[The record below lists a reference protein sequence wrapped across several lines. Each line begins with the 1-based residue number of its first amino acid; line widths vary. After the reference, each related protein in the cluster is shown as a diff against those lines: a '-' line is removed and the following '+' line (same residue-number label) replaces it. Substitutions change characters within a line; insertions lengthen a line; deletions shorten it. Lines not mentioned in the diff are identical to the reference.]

1 VGLRTAA
8 GDGFGV
14 FVATG
19 VAAGPRTGAAAWATG
34 VTVQALPRMTISTP
48 LAVSALQRGQRF
60 GPVRGFHN
68 LFQFDARLTQR
79 TLDYFAH
86 HRGVIHDER
95 SCLIHG
101 LHHSAVYAGRP
112 RNRLR
117 YFLTH
122 LMNIGSPTL
131 RFREAA
137 TRRQAIPRNGSYA
150 IGTPCP
156 RKYSRSENCASR
168 VFRSRR
174 QTNFVRPGSF
184 TPFSYLYPAGIRYA

>member
-1 VGLRTAA
+1 
-8 GDGFGV
+8 
-14 FVATG
+14 
-19 VAAGPRTGAAAWATG
+19 
-34 VTVQALPRMTISTP
+34 
-48 LAVSALQRGQRF
+48 
-60 GPVRGFHN
+60 
-68 LFQFDARLTQR
+68 
-79 TLDYFAH
+79 
-86 HRGVIHDER
+86 
-95 SCLIHG
+95 
-101 LHHSAVYAGRP
+101 
-112 RNRLR
+112 
-117 YFLTH
+117 